1 MDEIAELLKHAES
14 PSERATLLVLHK
26 IATKLGDIDKDFTEH
41 RREFNEHREEF
52 RSHVAEEQKLLAR
65 GLGAWMILSG
75 ALAIGA
81 SAGAWYVGA
90 HITDVNKVQQV
101 VIDLN
106 SNRLTAIEQQLRD
119 LVTQRAAPK

>member
-1 MDEIAELLKHAES
+1 MDEIGELLKSAES
-14 PSERATLLVLHK
+14 KSERATLLVLHK
-26 IATKLGDIDKDFTEH
+26 IATKLTDIDKDFTEH

-52 RSHVAEEQKLLAR
+52 RGHVADEQKLLAR
-65 GLGAWMILSG
+65 GIGAWMILSG

-90 HITDVNKVQQV
+90 HIIDVNRVQQM

-106 SNRLTAIEQQLRD
+106 SNRLTAIEQRLKD
-119 LVTQRAAPK
+119 HADK